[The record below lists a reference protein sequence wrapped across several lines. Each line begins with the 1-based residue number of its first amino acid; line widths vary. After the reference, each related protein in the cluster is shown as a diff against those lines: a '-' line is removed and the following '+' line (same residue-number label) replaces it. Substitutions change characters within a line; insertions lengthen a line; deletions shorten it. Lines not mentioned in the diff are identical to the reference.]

1 MGRVS
6 LSGQALTL
14 PEVARHYSAV
24 TAATYDFFA
33 NTDLLAL
40 KAHPGLAG
48 YTGLP
53 MHEVRSTVL
62 TEIDHTSALSVLS
75 CVEAAVRS
83 DYLRRVYDREKDD
96 VSRALRAIY
105 KLRQERAR
113 LDNDLL
119 FCWRDHSGV
128 SKALVRD
135 LIGAFNYRNWLAHG
149 RYWTPRFGRRYDFS
163 TVYPIAHAFLTFIFS
178 RELDVSGNAAPR

>member
-1 MGRVS
+1 VGRVS

-24 TAATYDFFA
+24 TAATYNFFA
-33 NTDLLAL
+33 NSGPMAL
-40 KAHPGLAG
+40 KAHPSLAG
-48 YTGLP
+48 YTGMP
-53 MHEVRSTVL
+53 MHEVRSNILAEV
-62 TEIDHTSALSVLS
+62 DRTSALSVLS

-96 VSRALRAIY
+96 MSRALRAIY
-105 KLRQERAR
+105 KLKEERAR
-113 LDNDLL
+113 LDDDLL
-119 FCWRDHSGV
+119 FCWRDHSGI
-128 SKALVRD
+128 SKALVRE

-163 TVYPIAHAFLTFIFS
+163 TVYPIAHAFLTFIS
-178 RELDVSGNAAPR
+178 SKELSAGGSAARR